1 LFLPPSA
8 NPFPRGPP
16 LLRSVEPTPRD
27 AVMSDGPDPNDTSP
41 LRSLGLTK
49 TEYAEA
55 LLPLPPQHVV
65 EVLRSRMK
73 SAKAVNDEI
82 AEFFHERSII
92 EETYVRNLQRLYRRP
107 PIPGI
112 ASLQYDHVIVVY

>member
-1 LFLPPSA
+1 
-8 NPFPRGPP
+8 
-16 LLRSVEPTPRD
+16 
-27 AVMSDGPDPNDTSP
+27 MSDDQDPIEPSP

-65 EVLRSRMK
+65 DILRSRMK
-73 SAKAVNDEI
+73 LAKTVNDEI
-82 AEFFHERSII
+82 ADFFHERIII
-92 EETYVRNLQRLYRRP
+92 EETYVKNLQKLHRRP

-112 ASLQYDHVIVVY
+112 TSLQYYHANFNVLLRRVDRIMRAGNR